1 MASIRIRMFNLKTM
15 GTMVDQ
21 PFNINCWRATLV
33 FVSQKPGTLV
43 TIDGIP
49 VDFLVDNTGSSLQ
62 QRIELGGC
70 YLHGRP
76 VNIKHDLRITQ
87 DAADPFN
94 ALLILQYFVDDGK

>member
-1 MASIRIRMFNLKTM
+1 MFNLTTM

-21 PFNINCWRATLV
+21 PFSLDCWRATLV

-43 TIDGIP
+43 HIDGIP
-49 VDFLVDNTGSSLQ
+49 VDFLVDGATSTGAP

-87 DAADPFN
+87 DASDPFN
-94 ALLILQYFVDDGK
+94 ALLILQDFVDDGK

>member
-1 MASIRIRMFNLKTM
+1 MFNLKTM

-33 FVSQKPGTLV
+33 FVSQKNTLV

-49 VDFLVDNTGSSLQ
+49 ADFLVEQTGTGLQ

-87 DAADPFN
+87 DAVEPFN
-94 ALLILQYFVDDGK
+94 ALLILQDFIDDGK